1 MSNHIIELKAYNP
14 PKAVESRQD
23 DWVKFG
29 EKNDYYQFLIDR
41 YNNSTTNNQVINNI
55 VKLIF
60 GKGLDARDA
69 GRKPSEY
76 AQMKMLFSKDVTKK
90 AITDMYLLGQC
101 ALQVIYSKNKKTI
114 VEVQHMP
121 VNLLRPQKCNE
132 DGVIENYYYSYNWAN
147 LREFPPVLIPSF
159 GNGDRTLEILMISNY
174 TIGQKYFSS
183 VSYIGGLGYA
193 KLEEDIQEYLISL
206 VETGFTPL
214 KIINFNNGVPSEDL
228 QRTINDSVIDQTT
241 GASGKK
247 LIVSFNSD
255 ETKKTTVDSI
265 GLDNAAGQYE
275 YLSNESRSKILLSHG
290 VTSGLLF
297 GIPSANGFSSNAD
310 ELKTAFV
317 LFDNNVIIPNQE
329 QFCDGIDKILAY
341 NKISLDLTFKPLKSL
356 DDSTE
361 ASATA
366 ESNKVVIAVN
376 AMSPLVANKVLES
389 MTPDEIRNLIGL
401 PPTAGGSTLDT
412 SNITQMSS
420 IDIDPTSFA
429 SDLDLDE
436 WELVDSMEV
445 DYENEDAN
453 DKLIYKAN
461 NPSLLS
467 KIKHFASTGSAYPR
481 RASEQDT
488 KLFKTRYRYSGNSN
502 PEREFCKKMM
512 SANKLYRKEDIVG
525 DNYPST
531 LGGMSALTVNPGF
544 GMRPNPNE
552 PYDVF
557 LWKGGGLLS
566 EEFPKGTCKH
576 FWVRETYRR
585 KGTDILSPLAQKVT
599 PSEARKE
606 GEILPTNDPRVYKAP
621 HDMR

>member
-1 MSNHIIELKAYNP
+1 MSNNHVIELKAYNP
-14 PKAVESRQD
+14 PKAVENRQE

-29 EKNDYYQFLIDR
+29 DKNDYYQFLIDR

-69 GRKPSEY
+69 GRKPGEY
-76 AQMKMLFSKDVTKK
+76 AQMKMLFSKETTKR
-90 AITDMYLLGQC
+90 AVTDMYLLGQC

-114 VEVQHMP
+114 VDVQHMP
-121 VNLLRPQKCNE
+121 VHLLRPQKCNKE
-132 DGVIENYYYSYNWAN
+132 GIIENYYYSDNWDK
-147 LREFPPVLIPSF
+147 LRDFPPTLIPSF
-159 GNGDRTLEILMISNY
+159 GNGDRTLEILMIGNY

-183 VSYIGGLGYA
+183 VTYLGGISYA
-193 KLEEDIQEYLISL
+193 KLEEDISEYLISL

-228 QRTINDSVIDQTT
+228 QRTINDSVVSQTT

-247 LIVSFNSD
+247 VLISFNSD
-255 ETKKTTVDSI
+255 ESRKTTIDSI

-275 YLSNESRSKILLSHG
+275 YLSNEARDKILLSHG

-297 GIPSANGFSSNAD
+297 GIHTASGFSSNAD

-341 NKISLDLTFKPLKSL
+341 NGISLDLTFKPL
-356 DDSTE
+356 
-361 ASATA
+361 
-366 ESNKVVIAVN
+366 N
-376 AMSPLVANKVLES
+376 PLVDAMHPEDIAPVK
-389 MTPDEIRNLIGL
+389 
-401 PPTAGGSTLDT
+401 
-412 SNITQMSS
+412 MSS
-420 IDIDPTSFA
+420 IEIDPTDFS

-436 WELVDSMEV
+436 WELVDSMQV

-453 DKLIYKAN
+453 DKLIEKAN

-467 KIKHFASTGSAYPR
+467 KIKHLASTGSAYPR
-481 RASEQDT
+481 RDSEQDT
-488 KLFKTRYRYSGNSN
+488 TLFKTRYRYAGGG
-502 PEREFCKKMM
+502 PGEREFCKKMIN
-512 SANKLYRKEDIVG
+512 ANKLYRKEDIIAMG
-525 DNYPST
+525 EMP
-531 LGGMSALTVNPGF
+531 VNKGF
-544 GMRPNPNE
+544 GLDGADT
-552 PYDVF
+552 YSIW
-557 LWKGGGLLS
+557 LWKGGGLMS
-566 EEFPKGTCKH
+566 EKYPNGTCKH

-599 PSEARKE
+599 PSEARKA

>member
-1 MSNHIIELKAYNP
+1 MSSNNHVIELKAYNP
-14 PKAVESRQD
+14 PKAVENRQE

-29 EKNDYYQFLIDR
+29 DKNDYYQFLIDR

-69 GRKPSEY
+69 GRKPNEY
-76 AQMKMLFSKDVTKK
+76 AQMKMLFSKETTKR
-90 AITDMYLLGQC
+90 AVTDMYLLGQC
-101 ALQVIYSKNKKTI
+101 ALQVIYAKNKKTI
-114 VEVQHMP
+114 VDVQHMP
-121 VNLLRPQKCNE
+121 VHLLRPQKCNKE
-132 DGVIENYYYSYNWAN
+132 GVIENYYYSDNWDK
-147 LREFPPVLIPSF
+147 LRDFPPTLIPSF
-159 GNGDRTLEILMISNY
+159 GNGDRTLEILMIGNY

-183 VSYIGGLGYA
+183 VSYLGGISYA
-193 KLEEDIQEYLISL
+193 KLEEDISEYLISL

-228 QRTINDSVIDQTT
+228 QRTINDSVVSQTT

-247 LIVSFNSD
+247 LIVSFNS
-255 ETKKTTVDSI
+255 EESKKTTIDSV
-265 GLDNAAGQYE
+265 GLDNAAQQYE
-275 YLSNESRSKILLSHG
+275 YLSNEARDKILLSHG

-297 GIPSANGFSSNAD
+297 GIHTASGFSSNAD

-341 NKISLDLTFKPLKSL
+341 NKISLDLTFKPL
-356 DDSTE
+356 
-361 ASATA
+361 
-366 ESNKVVIAVN
+366 N
-376 AMSPLVANKVLES
+376 PLVDAMHPEDLAPV
-389 MTPDEIRNLIGL
+389 
-401 PPTAGGSTLDT
+401 
-412 SNITQMSS
+412 QMSA
-420 IDIDPTSFA
+420 IEIDPTDFS

-436 WELVDSMEV
+436 WELVDSMQV

-453 DKLIYKAN
+453 DKLIEKAN

-481 RASEQDT
+481 RDSEQDT
-488 KLFKTRYRYSGNSN
+488 TLFKTRYRYTGGGTG
-502 PEREFCKKMM
+502 EREFCKKMIN
-512 SANKLYRKEDIVG
+512 ANKLYRKEDIIAMG
-525 DNYPST
+525 EMP
-531 LGGMSALTVNPGF
+531 VNKGF
-544 GMRPNPNE
+544 GLDGADT
-552 PYDVF
+552 YSIW
-557 LWKGGGLLS
+557 LWKGGGLMS
-566 EEFPKGTCKH
+566 EKSPNGTCKH

-599 PSEARKE
+599 PSEVRKA

>member
-1 MSNHIIELKAYNP
+1 MSNNHVIELKAYNP
-14 PKAVESRQD
+14 PKAVENRQE

-29 EKNDYYQFLIDR
+29 DKNDYYQFLIDR

-69 GRKPSEY
+69 GRKPNEY
-76 AQMKMLFSKDVTKK
+76 AQMKMLFSKETTKR
-90 AITDMYLLGQC
+90 AVTDMYLLGQC

-114 VEVQHMP
+114 VDVQHMP
-121 VNLLRPQKCNE
+121 VHLLRPQKCNKE
-132 DGVIENYYYSYNWAN
+132 GIIENYYYSDNWDK
-147 LREFPPVLIPSF
+147 LRDFPPTLIPSF
-159 GNGDRTLEILMISNY
+159 GNGDRTLEILMIGNY

-183 VSYIGGLGYA
+183 VSYLGGISYA
-193 KLEEDIQEYLISL
+193 KLEEDISEYLISL

-228 QRTINDSVIDQTT
+228 QRTINDSVVSQTT

-247 LIVSFNSD
+247 VLISFNSD
-255 ETKKTTVDSI
+255 ESKKTTIDSI

-275 YLSNESRSKILLSHG
+275 YLSNEARDKILLSHG

-297 GIPSANGFSSNAD
+297 GIHTASGFSSNAD

-341 NKISLDLTFKPLKSL
+341 NGVSLDLTFKPL
-356 DDSTE
+356 
-361 ASATA
+361 
-366 ESNKVVIAVN
+366 N
-376 AMSPLVANKVLES
+376 PLVDAMHPEDIAPVK
-389 MTPDEIRNLIGL
+389 
-401 PPTAGGSTLDT
+401 
-412 SNITQMSS
+412 MSS
-420 IDIDPTSFA
+420 IEIDPTAFS

-436 WELVDSMEV
+436 WELVDSMQV

-453 DKLIYKAN
+453 DKLIEKAN

-467 KIKHFASTGSAYPR
+467 KIKHLASTGSAYPR
-481 RASEQDT
+481 RDSEQDT
-488 KLFKTRYRYSGNSN
+488 TLFKTRYRYGGNQT
-502 PEREFCKKMM
+502 PEREFCKKMIN
-512 SANKLYRKEDIVG
+512 ANKLYRKEDIIAMG
-525 DNYPST
+525 DV
-531 LGGMSALTVNPGF
+531 AVNKGF
-544 GMRPNPNE
+544 GLDGADT
-552 PYDVF
+552 YSIW
-557 LWKGGGLLS
+557 LWKGGGLKS
-566 EEFPKGTCKH
+566 EQFPNGTCKH

-599 PSEARKE
+599 PSEARKA

>member
-1 MSNHIIELKAYNP
+1 MSNNHVIELKAYNP
-14 PKAVESRQD
+14 PKAVENRQE

-29 EKNDYYQFLIDR
+29 DKNDYYQFLIDR

-69 GRKPSEY
+69 GRKPGEY
-76 AQMKMLFSKDVTKK
+76 AQMKMLFSKETTKR
-90 AITDMYLLGQC
+90 AVTDMYLLGQC

-114 VEVQHMP
+114 VDVQHMP
-121 VNLLRPQKCNE
+121 VHLLRPQKCNKE
-132 DGVIENYYYSYNWAN
+132 GIIENYYYSDNWDK
-147 LREFPPVLIPSF
+147 LRDFPPTLIPSF
-159 GNGDRTLEILMISNY
+159 GNGDRTLEILMIGNY

-183 VSYIGGLGYA
+183 VSYLGGISYA
-193 KLEEDIQEYLISL
+193 KLEEDISEYLISL

-228 QRTINDSVIDQTT
+228 QRTLNDSVVSQTT

-255 ETKKTTVDSI
+255 ESKKTTIDSV
-265 GLDNAAGQYE
+265 GLDNAASQYE
-275 YLSNESRSKILLSHG
+275 YLSNEARDKILLSHG

-297 GIPSANGFSSNAD
+297 GIHTASGFSSNAD

-341 NKISLDLTFKPLKSL
+341 NGVSLDLTFKPL
-356 DDSTE
+356 
-361 ASATA
+361 
-366 ESNKVVIAVN
+366 N
-376 AMSPLVANKVLES
+376 PLVDAMHPEDLAPVK
-389 MTPDEIRNLIGL
+389 
-401 PPTAGGSTLDT
+401 
-412 SNITQMSS
+412 MSS
-420 IDIDPTSFA
+420 IQIDPTAFS
-429 SDLDLDE
+429 SDLDLND
-436 WELVDSMEV
+436 WELVDSMQV

-453 DKLIYKAN
+453 DKLIEKAN

-467 KIKHFASTGSAYPR
+467 KIKHLASTGSAYPR
-481 RASEQDT
+481 RDSEQDT
-488 KLFKTRYRYSGNSN
+488 TLFKTRYRYSGGG
-502 PEREFCKKMM
+502 PGEREFCKKMIN
-512 SANKLYRKEDIVG
+512 ANKLYRKEDIIAMG
-525 DNYPST
+525 EMP
-531 LGGMSALTVNPGF
+531 VNKGF
-544 GMRPNPNE
+544 GLDGADT
-552 PYDVF
+552 YSIW
-557 LWKGGGLLS
+557 LWKGGGLKS
-566 EEFPKGTCKH
+566 EQFPNGTCKH

-599 PSEARKE
+599 PSEARKA

>member
-1 MSNHIIELKAYNP
+1 MSNNHVIELKAYNP
-14 PKAVESRQD
+14 PKAVENRQE

-29 EKNDYYQFLIDR
+29 DKNDYYQFLIDR

-69 GRKPSEY
+69 GRKPGEY
-76 AQMKMLFSKDVTKK
+76 AQMKMLFSKETTKR
-90 AITDMYLLGQC
+90 AVTDMYLLGQC

-114 VEVQHMP
+114 VDVQHMP
-121 VNLLRPQKCNE
+121 VHLLRPQKCNKE
-132 DGVIENYYYSYNWAN
+132 GIIENYYYSDNWDK
-147 LREFPPVLIPSF
+147 LRDFPPTLIPSF
-159 GNGDRTLEILMISNY
+159 GNGDRTLEILMIGNY

-183 VSYIGGLGYA
+183 VSYLGGISYA
-193 KLEEDIQEYLISL
+193 KLEEDISEYLISL

-228 QRTINDSVIDQTT
+228 QRTINDSVVSQTT

-247 LIVSFNSD
+247 VLISFNSD
-255 ETKKTTVDSI
+255 ESRKTTIDSI

-275 YLSNESRSKILLSHG
+275 YLSNEARDKILLSHG

-297 GIPSANGFSSNAD
+297 GIHTASGFSSNAD

-341 NKISLDLTFKPLKSL
+341 NGISLDLTFKPL
-356 DDSTE
+356 
-361 ASATA
+361 
-366 ESNKVVIAVN
+366 N
-376 AMSPLVANKVLES
+376 PLVDAMHPEDIAPVK
-389 MTPDEIRNLIGL
+389 
-401 PPTAGGSTLDT
+401 
-412 SNITQMSS
+412 MSS
-420 IDIDPTSFA
+420 IEIDPTDFS

-436 WELVDSMEV
+436 WELVDSMQV

-453 DKLIYKAN
+453 DKLIEKAN

-467 KIKHFASTGSAYPR
+467 KIKHLASTGSAYPR
-481 RASEQDT
+481 RDSEQDT
-488 KLFKTRYRYSGNSN
+488 TLFKTRYRYAGGG
-502 PEREFCKKMM
+502 PGEREFCKKMIN
-512 SANKLYRKEDIVG
+512 ANKLYRKEDIIAMG
-525 DNYPST
+525 EMP
-531 LGGMSALTVNPGF
+531 VNKGF
-544 GMRPNPNE
+544 GLDGADT
-552 PYDVF
+552 YSIW
-557 LWKGGGLLS
+557 LWKGGGLMS
-566 EEFPKGTCKH
+566 EKYPNGTCKH

-599 PSEARKE
+599 PSEARKA

>member
-1 MSNHIIELKAYNP
+1 MSNNHVIELKAYNP
-14 PKAVESRQD
+14 PKAVENRQE

-29 EKNDYYQFLIDR
+29 DKNDYYQFLIDR

-69 GRKPSEY
+69 GRKPNEY
-76 AQMKMLFSKDVTKK
+76 AQMKMLFSKETTKR
-90 AITDMYLLGQC
+90 AVTDMYLLGQC
-101 ALQVIYSKNKKTI
+101 ALQVIYAKNKKTI
-114 VEVQHMP
+114 VDVQHMP
-121 VNLLRPQKCNE
+121 VHLLRPQKCNKE
-132 DGVIENYYYSYNWAN
+132 GIIENYYYSDNWDK
-147 LREFPPVLIPSF
+147 LRDFPPTLIPSF
-159 GNGDRTLEILMISNY
+159 GNGDRTLEILMIGNY

-183 VSYIGGLGYA
+183 VSYLGGISYA
-193 KLEEDIQEYLISL
+193 KLEEDISEYLISL

-228 QRTINDSVIDQTT
+228 QRTINDSVVSQTT

-247 LIVSFNSD
+247 VLISFNSD
-255 ETKKTTVDSI
+255 ESRKTTIDSI

-275 YLSNESRSKILLSHG
+275 YLSNEARDKILLSHG

-297 GIPSANGFSSNAD
+297 GIHSASGFSSNAD

-341 NKISLDLTFKPLKSL
+341 NGVSLDLTFKPL
-356 DDSTE
+356 
-361 ASATA
+361 
-366 ESNKVVIAVN
+366 N
-376 AMSPLVANKVLES
+376 PLVDAMHPEDLAPVK
-389 MTPDEIRNLIGL
+389 
-401 PPTAGGSTLDT
+401 
-412 SNITQMSS
+412 MSS
-420 IDIDPTSFA
+420 IQIDPTAFS
-429 SDLDLDE
+429 SDLDLND
-436 WELVDSMEV
+436 WELVDSMQV

-453 DKLIYKAN
+453 DKLIEKAN

-467 KIKHFASTGSAYPR
+467 KIKHLASTGSAYPR
-481 RASEQDT
+481 RDSEQDT
-488 KLFKTRYRYSGNSN
+488 TLFKTRYRYAGGG
-502 PEREFCKKMM
+502 PGEREFCKKMIN
-512 SANKLYRKEDIVG
+512 ANKLYRKEDIIAMG
-525 DNYPST
+525 EMP
-531 LGGMSALTVNPGF
+531 VNKGF
-544 GMRPNPNE
+544 GLDGADT
-552 PYDVF
+552 YSIW
-557 LWKGGGLLS
+557 LWKGGGLMS
-566 EEFPKGTCKH
+566 EKYPNGTCKH

-599 PSEARKE
+599 PSEARKA

>member
-1 MSNHIIELKAYNP
+1 MSNNHIIELKAYNP
-14 PKAVESRQD
+14 PKAVENRQD

-29 EKNDYYQFLIDR
+29 DKNDYYQFLIDR

-69 GRKPSEY
+69 GRKPNEY
-76 AQMKMLFSKDVTKK
+76 AQMKMLFSKDCTKK
-90 AITDMYLLGQC
+90 AVTDMYLLGQC

-114 VEVQHMP
+114 VDVQHMP
-121 VNLLRPQKCNE
+121 VHLLRPQKCNKE
-132 DGVIENYYYSYNWAN
+132 GVIENYYYSDNWAN
-147 LREFPPVLIPSF
+147 LRDFPATLIPSF
-159 GNGDRTLEILMISNY
+159 GNGDRTLEILMIGNY

-183 VSYIGGLGYA
+183 VSYLGGISYA
-193 KLEEDIQEYLISL
+193 KLEEDISEYLISL

-214 KIINFNNGVPSEDL
+214 KILNFNNGVPSEDL
-228 QRTINDSVIDQTT
+228 QRTINDSVISQTT

-255 ETKKTTVDSI
+255 ETKKTTIDSV

-275 YLSNESRSKILLSHG
+275 YLSNEARAKIMLSHG

-317 LFDNNVIIPNQE
+317 LFDNNVVIPNQE

-341 NKISLDLTFKPLKSL
+341 NGISLDLTFKPL
-356 DDSTE
+356 
-361 ASATA
+361 
-366 ESNKVVIAVN
+366 N
-376 AMSPLVANKVLES
+376 PLVDAMQPVVVE
-389 MTPDEIRNLIGL
+389 PV
-401 PPTAGGSTLDT
+401 
-412 SNITQMSS
+412 QMSS
-420 IDIDPTSFA
+420 IEIDPTDFS

-436 WELVDSMEV
+436 WELVDSNPV

-453 DKLIYKAN
+453 DKLIDKAN

-467 KIKHFASTGSAYPR
+467 KIKHLASTGSAYPR
-481 RASEQDT
+481 RDSEQDT
-488 KLFKTRYRYSGNSN
+488 KLFKTRYRYTGGG
-502 PEREFCKKMM
+502 PGEREFCKKMIN
-512 SANKLYRKEDIVG
+512 ANKLYRKEDIIAMG
-525 DNYPST
+525 DV
-531 LGGMSALTVNPGF
+531 AVNKGF
-544 GMRPNPNE
+544 GLDGADT
-552 PYDVF
+552 YSIW
-557 LWKGGGLLS
+557 LWKGGGLMS
-566 EEFPKGTCKH
+566 EKYPNGTCKH

-599 PSEARKE
+599 PSEARKA

>member
-1 MSNHIIELKAYNP
+1 MSNNHVIELKAYNP
-14 PKAVESRQD
+14 PKAVENRQE

-29 EKNDYYQFLIDR
+29 DKNDYYQFLIDR

-69 GRKPSEY
+69 GRKPNEY
-76 AQMKMLFSKDVTKK
+76 AQMKMLFSKETTKR
-90 AITDMYLLGQC
+90 AVTDMYLLGQC
-101 ALQVIYSKNKKTI
+101 ALQVIYAKNKKTI
-114 VEVQHMP
+114 VDVQHMP
-121 VNLLRPQKCNE
+121 VHLLRPQKCNKE
-132 DGVIENYYYSYNWAN
+132 GIIENYYYSDNWDK
-147 LREFPPVLIPSF
+147 LRDFPPTLIPSF
-159 GNGDRTLEILMISNY
+159 GNGDRTLEILMIGNY

-183 VSYIGGLGYA
+183 VSYLGGISYA
-193 KLEEDIQEYLISL
+193 KLEEDISEYLISL

-228 QRTINDSVIDQTT
+228 QRTINDSVVSQTT

-247 LIVSFNSD
+247 VLISFNSD
-255 ETKKTTVDSI
+255 ESRKTTIDSI

-275 YLSNESRSKILLSHG
+275 YLSNEARDKILLSHG

-297 GIPSANGFSSNAD
+297 GIHTASGFSSNAD

-341 NKISLDLTFKPLKSL
+341 NGISLDLTFKPL
-356 DDSTE
+356 
-361 ASATA
+361 
-366 ESNKVVIAVN
+366 N
-376 AMSPLVANKVLES
+376 PLVDAMHPEDIAPVK
-389 MTPDEIRNLIGL
+389 
-401 PPTAGGSTLDT
+401 
-412 SNITQMSS
+412 MSS
-420 IDIDPTSFA
+420 IEIDPTDFS

-436 WELVDSMEV
+436 WELVDSMQV

-453 DKLIYKAN
+453 DKLIEKAN

-467 KIKHFASTGSAYPR
+467 KIKHLASTGSAYPR
-481 RASEQDT
+481 RDSEQDT
-488 KLFKTRYRYSGNSN
+488 TLFKTRYRYAGGG
-502 PEREFCKKMM
+502 PGEREFCKKMIN
-512 SANKLYRKEDIVG
+512 ANKLYRKEDIIAMG
-525 DNYPST
+525 EMP
-531 LGGMSALTVNPGF
+531 VNKGF
-544 GMRPNPNE
+544 GLDGADT
-552 PYDVF
+552 YSIW
-557 LWKGGGLLS
+557 LWKGGGLMS
-566 EEFPKGTCKH
+566 EKYPNGTCKH

-599 PSEARKE
+599 PSEARKA